1 MFVLNNMKCVCY
13 RYASALDEG
22 RKLAMK
28 KYYVLAILLSA
39 VFIVLYS
46 AYGLAFW
53 YGSNL
58 IVEGISSP
66 GSIFTVS
73 QKYKMSVII
82 NCVVVIKIIDVN
94 IGILQCNGWS
104 IFHWQRFAIYKF
116 SKRSYWCSINYIWY
130 NW

>member
-1 MFVLNNMKCVCY
+1 MFVLNNIQFVCY

-28 KYYVLAILLSA
+28 KYYILAVLLSA

-58 IVEGISSP
+58 ISEGISSP

-73 QKYKMSVII
+73 QKYKM
-82 NCVVVIKIIDVN
+82 KI
-94 IGILQCNGWS
+94 
-104 IFHWQRFAIYKF
+104 
-116 SKRSYWCSINYIWY
+116 
-130 NW
+130 

>member
-1 MFVLNNMKCVCY
+1 MLVLNNMKRVCY

-28 KYYVLAILLSA
+28 KYFLLAILLSA

-58 IVEGISSP
+58 IAEGISSP

-82 NCVVVIKIIDVN
+82 NYVIVIKIIDVN
-94 IGILQCNGWS
+94 IGILQCNGRS
-104 IFHWQRFAIYKF
+104 IFYWQCFAIY
-116 SKRSYWCSINYIWY
+116 
-130 NW
+130 